1 MSGAD
6 GQPTRSSDPSGLG
19 EVALVA
25 ARAGAEAIAAALAT
39 GSLDT
44 GSKSAAHDLVTT
56 ADRAAE
62 AAIIEVLHR
71 LRPDDA
77 ILGEETGQ
85 HAGTSAVCW
94 LVDPLDGTV
103 NFIYGR
109 AGWAVSVGAEIAGH
123 PVAGAVICPG
133 DGRWAVADTSGL
145 RFGGFEASDGH
156 VGTPRP
162 PRPASDHEAVL
173 SDALIS
179 LGYPYGLGE
188 REQVMAAA
196 RNLVGRIRAL
206 RLTGAAASEL
216 LGVAGGDGD
225 AFVSFGLGPW
235 DTSAGVA
242 LVLACGGVLRRTRTQ
257 TGMDVVIVARS
268 AALAD
273 DLVSWVTEPLDPV
286 PSRAARTHRKI

>member
-1 MSGAD
+1 VND
-6 GQPTRSSDPSGLG
+6 GVGESVGVGGPAGLG
-19 EVALVA
+19 EVALA
-25 ARAGAEAIAAALAT
+25 AAWAGADAIGAVLAT
-39 GSLDT
+39 GGLDT
-44 GSKSAAHDLVTT
+44 GSKSGAHDLVTA

-62 AAIIEVLHR
+62 AAVIAVLRR
-71 LRPDDA
+71 LRPEDS
-77 ILGEETGQ
+77 ILGEETGE
-85 HAGTSAVCW
+85 HPGTSEVRW

-103 NFIYGR
+103 NFVYGR

-123 PVAGAVICPG
+123 PVAGAVLCPG
-133 DGRWAVADTSGL
+133 DGRWAMADGPAL
-145 RFGGFEASDGH
+145 RFGGFDATDGR
-156 VGTPRP
+156 VMTPRP
-162 PRPASDHEAVL
+162 PLPVGDHEATL
-173 SDALIS
+173 GDALIS

-188 REQVMAAA
+188 REQVLAAA
-196 RNLVGRIRAL
+196 RSLVGRIRGL

-242 LVLACGGVLRRTRTQ
+242 LVLACGGALRQARTQ

-273 DLVSWVTEPLDPV
+273 DLVGWVREPLAP
-286 PSRAARTHRKI
+286 

>member
-1 MSGAD
+1 V
-6 GQPTRSSDPSGLG
+6 TGLG

-25 ARAGAEAIAAALAT
+25 ARAGAEAIGATLAT
-39 GSLDT
+39 GHLDT
-44 GSKSAAHDLVTT
+44 GSKSGAHDLVTA

-62 AAIIEVLHR
+62 AAIIAVLHR
-71 LRPDDA
+71 LRPEDA

-85 HAGTSAVCW
+85 HAGSSDVRW

-103 NFIYGR
+103 NFVYGR

-133 DGRWAVADTSGL
+133 DGRWAVADGSAL
-145 RFGGFEASDGH
+145 QFGGFDAGDGRL
-156 VGTPRP
+156 TIPRP
-162 PRPASDHEAVL
+162 PISVGEHEAGL
-173 SDALIS
+173 GDALIS
-179 LGYPYGLGE
+179 LGYPYGLVE

-196 RNLVGRIRAL
+196 RNLVGRVRAL

-242 LVLACGGVLRRTRTQ
+242 LVLACGGTLRQACTAA
-257 TGMDVVIVARS
+257 GMDVVIAARS

-273 DLVSWVTEPLDPV
+273 DLVSWVVEPLDRLPAV
-286 PSRAARTHRKI
+286 